1 MKLEE
6 VLTVMMI
13 EKSGSVKSFCEA
25 SDLKYTTVLS
35 ILKRGVLTANIDH
48 IIIMCNALD
57 ISVDALA
64 ENRIEKKG
72 KPAAEENDLAAIL
85 ENLIIRVQT
94 DTAMT
99 FDGLPVTKWEIGT
112 TKKSIE
118 FMLEVMR
125 AGRDVRRYNAY
136 TEKVLGKGSE
146 GE

>member
-1 MKLEE
+1 MELEKI
-6 VLTVMMI
+6 LTEQMI
-13 EKSGSVKSFCEA
+13 AKSGSVQAFARESGI
-25 SDLKYTTVLS
+25 KYTTLLS
-35 ILKRGVLTANIDH
+35 MLKRGVHNANIDNV
-48 IIIMCNALD
+48 IALCNALN
-57 ISVDALA
+57 ISADALA
-64 ENRIEKKG
+64 ENRIEERD
-72 KPAAEENDLAAIL
+72 KPSAAENDLAAIL

-94 DTAMT
+94 DPAMT

-136 TEKVLGKGSE
+136 TEKVLGKGGD